1 MNKHVLAVTTFLL
14 CGSAGNAQY
23 DTLWIG
29 TADGPS
35 TSLDNTPFPTEVAR
49 AARTQYLVQA
59 DDLVLAGLG
68 PNTDVVGICFQVVDD
83 DLTDP
88 ACLVDL
94 HTEMKN
100 DVTSSLTD
108 FVYTGLL
115 ATGTTSQV
123 NLSHGV
129 LGLEFAAGSFWQW
142 AGVGFNAVVEISYER
157 SEEAGISPR
166 ILLDQNLGYTATS
179 TGRTEQNIMGH
190 DITSLYPADVE
201 LGSDNSLPAMGLL
214 VEAFTSS
221 LPEHAGAADPRL
233 SPNPCGTWLNIAVSS
248 GVRSLRITDM
258 CGRPVLVQPLTSTTA
273 KVNISNLPT
282 GCYMVSTVSGEG
294 VLASAKLIKE

>member
-1 MNKHVLAVTTFLL
+1 MNEQVLALTAFLL
-14 CGSAGNAQY
+14 CASAANAQY

-49 AARTQYLVQA
+49 AARTQYLVRSE
-59 DDLVLAGLG
+59 DLVLSGLQSE
-68 PNTDVVGICFQVVDD
+68 VVGICFQVVDD

-94 HTEMKN
+94 HTGMKN

-108 FVYTGLL
+108 LVHTGLL
-115 ATGTTSQV
+115 GTGTTPQV

-142 AGVGFNAVVEISYER
+142 LGPGSNAVVEISYER

-166 ILLDQNLGYTATS
+166 ILLDQDLDHTATF

-190 DITSLYPADVE
+190 DITGLYPADVE
-201 LGSDNSLPAMGLL
+201 LGSDNSLPVMGLL

-221 LPEHAGAADPRL
+221 VPEHAGAADPRL
-233 SPNPCGTWLNIAVSS
+233 SPNPCGTWLNIAVSP

-258 CGRPVLVQPLTSTTA
+258 CGRPVVRQPLTSTTA
-273 KVNISNLPT
+273 KVDISNLPT
-282 GCYMVSTVSGEG
+282 GCYMVSTLSGEG